1 MEAQQEQVDQIKE
14 ILNYLNGK
22 AEEKNGALDIIL
34 PYSGTE
40 ETRKLF
46 ATTEA
51 CRLLLRQLPEQN
63 RQVVVKALK
72 CLINFS
78 QDEMYIKQM
87 CELNASQR
95 VYELLK
101 EVVKQDL

>member
-1 MEAQQEQVDQIKE
+1 MESEQVEQIKE
-14 ILNYLNGK
+14 ILKYLNGR
-22 AEEKNGALDIIL
+22 AEEKNGALDIVL

-51 CRLLLRQLPEQN
+51 CKLLLRQLPEQN
-63 RQVVVKALK
+63 RQIVVKSLK

-78 QDEMYIKQM
+78 QDEFFIKQM
-87 CELNASQR
+87 CELKAAQR

-101 EVVKQDL
+101 DVVK